1 MDLNLLVDAASLTA
15 LFKHIGSVD
24 EPSTDEVIREKVL
37 SFIRDKV
44 RRLTCVVPIAS
55 FTLQLFL
62 VIGDLVI
69 AFADLS
75 HQSRTLEASG
85 RNGKT
90 YN

>member
-1 MDLNLLVDAASLTA
+1 VDLNLLVDAASLTA

-24 EPSTDEVIREKVL
+24 EPSTDEIIREKVL

-44 RRLTCVVPIAS
+44 RRLACVVPIAS
-55 FTLQLFL
+55 FTLHL
-62 VIGDLVI
+62 GDLVI

-75 HQSRTLEASG
+75 HQRRTLEASR